1 MLVKRTRQTH
11 NLSHGWLALFGEPWD
26 LATEDELAALLLEA
40 LLCEPA
46 GTRLEN
52 IKALQGMLRFE
63 CLQFH
68 FSPRTINKPV
78 CRMALGLRSARLERK
93 VLACFR
99 SWRPTADT
107 SCPCEHQSDAWTGW
121 HVIKKK
127 KNRKS
132 ILNKG
137 LNGCVCVCVFS
148 LLTFITK

>member
-63 CLQFH
+63 CLQFYY
-68 FSPRTINKPV
+68 FFPSDNQQT
-78 CRMALGLRSARLERK
+78 RL
-93 VLACFR
+93 
-99 SWRPTADT
+99 
-107 SCPCEHQSDAWTGW
+107 Q
-121 HVIKKK
+121 
-127 KNRKS
+127 
-132 ILNKG
+132 
-137 LNGCVCVCVFS
+137 NG
-148 LLTFITK
+148 IRIIRAKIGQA